1 MVMKNRHKFT
11 LLKMLGLAVALTIGD
26 AVINQCLATSLKQQA
41 VVKDDVVRL
50 SDLFHDAGRHGERVV
65 LQSPDPG
72 RRMVLNA
79 KWLYRTARSFRLKWK
94 PLSAMDHVV
103 VERATHYISTE
114 QIQETLGA
122 GIRSEL
128 EISDKFEIAFDNRL
142 LQMYLP
148 GEALP
153 TVEIQTLRIDRQTN
167 RFSAIMVGAGGRH
180 RGSRITVTGKYYRI
194 IDVPVLVRRMSSNE
208 IISPQDIR
216 LVTRRADKV
225 DMNGL
230 RDASELIGMS
240 PLRTLSADRPVKRS
254 EIRKPVL
261 IGKGSIVTMMFRSER
276 MMLTAQGADHT
287 VGNAPSFKCDD
298 KTIDEL
304 VAESLRMQIN
314 SAVADS
320 FGLCVFGRS
329 VTDDNLKL
337 IADAINDSFDA
348 DVTPEF
354 ITGIGFE
361 TLRLEAA
368 FNKAA
373 GFDQEDD
380 ELPSFFCD
388 EPLPPTGKMARL
400 YSREVNAAMQNLM
413 EAQSC

>member
-1 MVMKNRHKFT
+1 VP
-11 LLKMLGLAVALTIGD
+11 
-26 AVINQCLATSLKQQA
+26 VIKQQA
-41 VVKDDVVRL
+41 I
-50 SDLFHDAGRHGERVV
+50 SAY
-65 LQSPDPG
+65 DP
-72 RRMVLNA
+72 
-79 KWLYRTARSFRLKWK
+79 
-94 PLSAMDHVV
+94 
-103 VERATHYISTE
+103 
-114 QIQETLGA
+114 
-122 GIRSEL
+122 
-128 EISDKFEIAFDNRL
+128 
-142 LQMYLP
+142 
-148 GEALP
+148 
-153 TVEIQTLRIDRQTN
+153 RI
-167 RFSAIMVGAGGRH
+167 IE
-180 RGSRITVTGKYYRI
+180 VTG
-194 IDVPVLVRRMSSNE
+194 
-208 IISPQDIR
+208 IS
-216 LVTRRADKV
+216 
-225 DMNGL
+225 
-230 RDASELIGMS
+230 
-240 PLRTLSADRPVKRS
+240 
-254 EIRKPVL
+254 
-261 IGKGSIVTMMFRSER
+261 

-413 EAQSC
+413 EAQSR